1 MGKYIKT
8 SITRE
13 IAVNSEVVEWNYW
26 DNEHVRSIHEG
37 YDDIHILL
45 ANSDTTMQLFK
56 LKIPLLGFKIN
67 TLTFQHRPKKNI
79 ILVFTTL
86 WGALQKTLITIVPV
100 SKNKTKIKIDYE
112 FELPFYFSPFSKI
125 IVSLVKKWNQKTWEE
140 DLPLKFRRNDA
151 MKNNFIDFAGIKKIK
166 SSEINYSC
174 KLPIPKAK
182 DTYLD
187 KHKFKYIK

>member
-45 ANSDTTMQLFK
+45 ANSDTTMQLLK

-100 SKNKTKIKIDYE
+100 SKNKTKD
-112 FELPFYFSPFSKI
+112 SKD
-125 IVSLVKKWNQKTWEE
+125 SGSEDSQSALEE
-140 DLPLKFRRNDA
+140 DDDEESVEN
-151 MKNNFIDFAGIKKIK
+151 
-166 SSEINYSC
+166 SSPEC
-174 KLPIPKAK
+174 
-182 DTYLD
+182 
-187 KHKFKYIK
+187 